1 MLKRIVIV
9 LSLFAMLLT
18 LPIVANAE
26 EWGVGDDGLYHSYR
40 WGITGV
46 DAITGKTYLYLPI
59 SDDLL
64 NQNSALSAQLL
75 DIYNDPNYERVGTI
89 AAIQDWYTSTSGK
102 VRFVDTDFSTSKVDV
117 IHATVELGW
126 NRDIN
131 AQAFLKN
138 SSNQWSSTDSY
149 YSPGGF
155 NSGTAVYGAIIFNN
169 KISALSNSTAP
180 YAAYVLKHEMGHI
193 LGLGH
198 TNTVY
203 SIMSQ
208 EYSELINA
216 NIQAYDV
223 AVLNQFYPN
232 IQ

>member
-26 EWGVGDDGLYHSYR
+26 EWGALEGESHSYR

-59 SDDLL
+59 TDDLL
-64 NQNSALSAQLL
+64 NQNDTLAAQVL
-75 DIYNDPNYERVGTI
+75 DFYNDPNYENADPS

-102 VRFVDTDFSTSKVDV
+102 VRFVDTDFSTSKVDI
-117 IHATVELGW
+117 IHAAVDLNW
-126 NRDIN
+126 NGSIN
-131 AQAFLKN
+131 ARTFLKN
-138 SSNQWSSTDSY
+138 SSNQWSSTDAY

-155 NSGTAVYGAIIFNN
+155 NSGTAVYGAIIFNYDLD
-169 KISALSNSTAP
+169 SFE
-180 YAAYVLKHEMGHI
+180 YDRQAAYVLKHEMGHI

-198 TNTVY
+198 TNTFY
-203 SIMSQ
+203 SIMKEPYTES
-208 EYSELINA
+208 IV